1 MRVREASIEDAPTI
15 AKVTVDTWE
24 TAYRGIIDDNYLNNL
39 PYEEREQGWR
49 QFPFNNSFV
58 YVAEVQTSGLCY
70 KSTSRR
76 YCKGAY
82 CSMIFSAVLIPST
95 ADDIIPPA

>member
-58 YVAEVQTSGLCY
+58 YVAEVQ
-70 KSTSRR
+70 
-76 YCKGAY
+76 
-82 CSMIFSAVLIPST
+82 MIISWSSYHLFTESVPLIHANDTGSF
-95 ADDIIPPA
+95 